1 MMDFAGQIR
10 TFSFNAIAKSE
21 KAFKNTCIGLS
32 AAIQQ
37 DTPVDTGRLRGNWQ
51 PSINTPITSS
61 LMDTDPSGSKVM
73 QKIEDTGQ
81 RIKLGDTY
89 FFTNNLIYAYPL
101 EFFEESGKISLKAQ
115 NGFVRVNLVRWKDF
129 LK

>member
-1 MMDFAGQIR
+1 MINFVGQIN
-10 TFSFNAIAKSE
+10 TFSHKALARSE
-21 KAFKNTCIGLS
+21 KAFQNTCIGLS
-32 AAIQQ
+32 IAVEV
-37 DTPVDTGRLRGNWQ
+37 DTPVLTGRLRGNWQ
-51 PSINTPITSS
+51 PSVNTPATST

-73 QKIEDTGQ
+73 QKIQDTGQ

-101 EFFEESGKISLKAQ
+101 EFIKMSPKAP
-115 NGFVRVNLVRWKDF
+115 NGFVRVNLTRWKDF

>member
-1 MMDFAGQIR
+1 MDFAGQIK
-10 TFSFNAIAKSE
+10 TFSTKAIAKSE

-32 AAIQQ
+32 VAIQQ

-51 PSINTPITSS
+51 PSVNTPATST

-73 QKIEDTGQ
+73 QKIQDTGQ

-101 EFFEESGKISLKAQ
+101 EFIKMSPKAQ
-115 NGFVRVNLVRWKDF
+115 NGFVRVNLTRWKDF

>member
-10 TFSFNAIAKSE
+10 IFSTNAIAKSK

-32 AAIQQ
+32 VAIQK

-51 PSINTPITSS
+51 PSVNTPATST

-73 QKIEDTGQ
+73 QKIQDTGQ
-81 RIKLGDTY
+81 RIKLGNTY

-101 EFFEESGKISLKAQ
+101 EFIKVSPKAP
-115 NGFVRVNLVRWKDF
+115 NGFVRVNLTRWKDF

>member
-1 MMDFAGQIR
+1 MMDFAGQIK

-21 KAFKNTCIGLS
+21 KAFKDTCIGLS
-32 AAIQQ
+32 VAIQE

-51 PSINTPITSS
+51 PSINSPITSS
-61 LMDTDPSGSKVM
+61 LMDTDPSGSKVIG
-73 QKIEDTGQ
+73 KIENTTQ

-89 FFTNNLIYAYPL
+89 FFTNNLAYAAEI
-101 EFFEESGKISLKAQ
+101 EFMGKSQKAPA
-115 NGFVRVNLVRWKDF
+115 GMVRVNLTRWKDF

>member
-1 MMDFAGQIR
+1 MMNFAGQIR
-10 TFSFNAIAKSE
+10 IFSTNAIAKSK

-51 PSINTPITSS
+51 PSINSPATSS
-61 LMDTDPSGSKVM
+61 LMDTDPSGAKVIG
-73 QKIEDTGQ
+73 KIQDTTQ

-89 FFTNNLIYAYPL
+89 FFTNNLAYAAEI
-101 EFFEESGKISLKAQ
+101 EFTGKSQKAPA
-115 NGFVRVNLVRWKDF
+115 GMVRVNLARWKDF

>member
-1 MMDFAGQIR
+1 MMDFAGQINN
-10 TFSFNAIAKSE
+10 FSFNAIAKSK

-51 PSINTPITSS
+51 PSINSPATST
-61 LMDTDPSGSKVM
+61 LMDTDPSGAKVIG
-73 QKIEDTGQ
+73 KIQGTTQ

-101 EFFEESGKISLKAQ
+101 EFIPEKMSPKAP
-115 NGFVRVNLVRWKDF
+115 NGFVRVNLTRWKDF